1 MAETHWQVR
10 RRTRRMVSSDSD
22 ATPVDERSELLRQGK
37 AVEIDTLS
45 LRSLRCQRRRATSEA
60 TDAAL
65 ADGGTGD
72 RPKTPLL
79 VEDVRKERVMRSR
92 KRESVPKDKTPKL
105 KTKNVRPIEKVA
117 SHETALE
124 EGTTLIDPMGEMP
137 YANKQNLSL
146 EITHEACISPSTEP
160 SNSSRDA
167 TGKDETLHE
176 TMPTTT
182 AEVSPV
188 EDKSLRRSKRLVTET
203 VKINSEEKSSTDES
217 CKSVPKRRK
226 LQKDG
231 PTVNLQREQ
240 TAAASGLQSAT
251 RLDEI
256 VLSVEIWSVE
266 LMMQKMFKLETQLW
280 IDKYQPLSENEL
292 AVNNK
297 KVSDV
302 RAWLADALS
311 TADGRQRSKR
321 QTANLLV
328 LTGPSGAGK
337 TAVLRTL
344 SKEMNFDILEWSN
357 PVNTNMIKLNEDDV
371 HADADEDR
379 RWQAGYVSLTRQF
392 QDFLASASKTPAL
405 TFVSSASLSAET
417 TTIHSPSAPTRK
429 VILVEDLPNVAH
441 LSTRTALHTAIRAY
455 IRSPRS
461 QFPLV
466 FIVTDTTV
474 VEHGNER
481 RSNGRA
487 DVVSVKTLIP
497 ADVGASRA
505 YTQIS
510 FNPIAPTYLVKALT
524 RIADLEFRSPMRS
537 SLRPDKESI
546 EVIAKSSG
554 GDIRCAINALQFLT
568 LRISSNSSNAA
579 TARKGARG
587 KNRTSNVKNSN
598 IQLDYVGSR
607 EINLALFHSLGKI
620 LYNKRDELPPNEAS
634 SMNIMLAQSIPE
646 QLPSHLSEHFRAP
659 LTSNPEEAFERAHL
673 DSDAF
678 GLFLHENCLS
688 FFVEIEEVQTSSA
701 YFSISDLFAGN
712 WQHQTQ
718 LSSYAA
724 SVASRGLLF
733 AHTCPVPPQ
742 RFRQMHR
749 PEDWAVRRRT
759 LEFKSGIQEA
769 KELCGGRYSGSA
781 MCTDVLPFLGIMM
794 RSPQTTRTSWRGT
807 SGQWQ
812 HSRSVATGT
821 QGYGMSGSHR
831 SQRQSASTI
840 GSGQWNTAVSSHH
853 RHLLDSLCN
862 YRKGYYHTTARAFG
876 EKDVNVDLVD
886 ELEATE
892 LPSQSSNAS
901 EYSNGIHQMPDISKL
916 DLDEDIVDDWLYL
929 VR

>member
-1 MAETHWQVR
+1 MVR
-10 RRTRRMVSSDSD
+10 RRTRRVVSSDSD
-22 ATPVDERSELLRQGK
+22 ATTVDERSELLRQGNATEK
-37 AVEIDTLS
+37 DDTLS
-45 LRSLRCQRRRATSEA
+45 LRSLRRQRRRAPSEA
-60 TDAAL
+60 TDAAF
-65 ADGGTGD
+65 ADEGTGD

-79 VEDVRKERVMRSR
+79 VEEVRKERVVRSR
-92 KRESVPKDKTPKL
+92 KRESVSKDKTPKL
-105 KTKNVRPIEKVA
+105 KIKKAIPVEQLR
-117 SHETALE
+117 SHETILE
-124 EGTTLIDPMGEMP
+124 EPTTLIDPMEEMS
-137 YANKQNLSL
+137 YANTQNLSL
-146 EITHEACISPSTEP
+146 EITRESCIPPSTEP

-167 TGKDETLHE
+167 TEKDETLHE

-182 AEVSPV
+182 AEFSPV
-188 EDKSLRRSKRLVTET
+188 EDKILRRSKRLVTET
-203 VKINSEEKSSTDES
+203 VKVNCEVKISTDEGS
-217 CKSVPKRRK
+217 KAVPKRRK
-226 LQKDG
+226 LQKDDQAA
-231 PTVNLQREQ
+231 NLQREQ
-240 TAAASGLQSAT
+240 TTAPSGLQRWIIPSAPLPE
-251 RLDEI
+251 RRA
-256 VLSVEIWSVE
+256 SSP
-266 LMMQKMFKLETQLW
+266 QQETQLW
-280 IDKYQPLSENEL
+280 IDKYHPLSENEL

-302 RAWLADALS
+302 KKWLVDALS
-311 TADGRQRSKR
+311 TADGLRRSKG
-321 QTANLLV
+321 QTAKLLV

-344 SKEMNFDILEWSN
+344 SKEMNFEILEWSN
-357 PVNTNMIKLNEDDV
+357 PINTNMIKLNEDDM
-371 HADADEDR
+371 HADVDEDR
-379 RWQAGYVSLTRQF
+379 RWQAGYISLTRQF
-392 QDFLASASKTPAL
+392 QNFLASASKTPAL
-405 TFVSSASLSAET
+405 TFVSSASLNAET
-417 TTIHSPSAPTRK
+417 IPTHSPSATTRK
-429 VILVEDLPNVAH
+429 IILVEDLPNVAH

-481 RSNGRA
+481 RSNGRT
-487 DVVSVKTLIP
+487 DVVSVRTLIP
-497 ADVGASRA
+497 ADVSASSA

-524 RIADLEFRSPMRS
+524 RITDLEFRSPMRS

-568 LRISSNSSNAA
+568 LRISSNSSSAA
-579 TARKGARG
+579 TARKGARA
-587 KNRTSNVKNSN
+587 KNRTPKVKNSN
-598 IQLDYVGSR
+598 LQLDYVGSR
-607 EINLALFHSLGKI
+607 ETNLALFHSLGKI
-620 LYNKRDELPPNEAS
+620 LYNKRDELPSKEAS
-634 SMNIMLAQSIPE
+634 DMNSMLAQSSPE
-646 QLPSHLSEHFRAP
+646 QLPSHLSEHFRPP
-659 LTSNPEEAFERAHL
+659 LANNPEEAFERAHL
-673 DSDAF
+673 DSEAF

-712 WQHQTQ
+712 WQHQMQ

-733 AHTCPVPPQ
+733 AHTHPVPPQ

-769 KELCGGRYSGSA
+769 VLDWTKAGCAGGSNNPGMHLTGRYSSSA

-794 RSPQTTRTSWRGT
+794 RSPQRTIRTSWSGT

-812 HSRSVATGT
+812 HSRSVVTGPE
-821 QGYGMSGSHR
+821 GYGVSGGHR
-831 SQRQSASTI
+831 SQRQSPAII

-862 YRKGYYHTTARAFG
+862 YRKGYYHASARAFG

-886 ELEATE
+886 EVEATE
-892 LPSQSSNAS
+892 LPTRSSNAS
-901 EYSNGIHQMPDISKL
+901 EYSNGIHELPDLSKL
-916 DLDEDIVDDWLYL
+916 DLDEDIVDDW
-929 VR
+929 